1 MKIAT
6 TRLMPLHSG
15 KGRTVAE
22 ALGRVTD
29 YVENPE
35 KTDGG
40 DLVTAYQCNPSIADQ
55 EFLFSKR
62 QYAVITGRERKDNDV
77 IAYHLRQSFKPGEI
91 TPEQANKI
99 GYDLAMSLTKGRH
112 AFIVC
117 THVDKH
123 HIHSHIVFNSTT
135 IDCSRKFRNFWRSS
149 FAIRKV
155 SDMLCL
161 ENGLSVIAEPKPS
174 RGSYGT
180 WLGEDKPPTVRGQL
194 EALIDTALGQ
204 GCKDFD
210 SFLAAMKAAG
220 AEVKQGKHLAFKIP
234 SGKRFVRCDSLGDDY
249 TETAIMERISGKRIV
264 APKTKVAVQ
273 SKPNLLIDIQA
284 RMQKINSPGFER
296 WAKIFNLK
304 EMAKTVLYLQENG
317 LTDLGELEKACDA
330 AAQKFNDLGNQMKA
344 AEQRMK
350 DISELQRNIGTYSK
364 THEIYAQ
371 YRKLTGRK
379 QAKFYEQHSSEI
391 TACQAAKRYFNTLG
405 LKKLPSIQS
414 LKREYATLYAENRK
428 RYPEYKQAKAK
439 MIELLTAKNNVERI
453 LGVTEKEKNRDRQQE
468 AR

>member
-1 MKIAT
+1 MAT

-35 KTDGG
+35 KTNGG
-40 DLVTAYQCNPSIADQ
+40 DLVTAYQCNPSTADQ

-62 QYAVITGRERKDNDV
+62 QYAAITGRERKDNDV

-91 TPEQANKI
+91 TPELANKI
-99 GYDLAMSLTKGRH
+99 GYDLAMSLTKGNH

-123 HIHSHIVFNSTT
+123 HIHSHIVFNSTA
-135 IDCSRKFRNFWRSS
+135 IDCTRKFRNFWRSS
-149 FAIRKV
+149 FAIRKI

-194 EALIDTALGQ
+194 EQIIDTALGQ

-210 SFLAAMKAAG
+210 SFLAAMKTAG
-220 AEVKQGKHLAFKIP
+220 AEVKRGKHLAFKIQN
-234 SGKRFVRCDSLGDDY
+234 
-249 TETAIMERISGKRIV
+249 GKRIIV
-264 APKTKVAVQ
+264 PKAKAAVQ
-273 SKPNLLIDIQA
+273 SRPNLLIDIQA
-284 RMQKINSPGFER
+284 KMQQANSPGFER

-304 EMAKTVLYLQENG
+304 EMAKTVIYLQEKG
-317 LTDLGELEKACDA
+317 LTDLGELEKVCDA
-330 AAQKFNDLGNQMKA
+330 VVQKFNDLSDQLKA
-344 AEQRMK
+344 ASARMK
-350 DISELQRNIGTYSK
+350 DISELQKHIGAYGK
-364 THEIYAQ
+364 TREIYAQ

-379 QAKFYEQHSSEI
+379 REKFYEQHSSEI
-391 TACQAAKRYFNTLG
+391 TVCQAAKRYFDSLG
-405 LKKLPSIQS
+405 LKKLPSMQS
-414 LKREYATLYAENRK
+414 LKQEYAMLKTENRK

-453 LGVTEKEKNRDRQQE
+453 LGVTEKEKNRDRQQG

>member
-1 MKIAT
+1 MAT

-29 YVENPE
+29 YVKNPE
-35 KTDGG
+35 KTNGG

-55 EFLFSKR
+55 EFLFFKR
-62 QYAVITGRERKDNDV
+62 QYAAITGRERKDNDV

-91 TPEQANKI
+91 TPELANKI
-99 GYDLAMSLTKGRH
+99 GYDLAMSLTKGNH

-123 HIHSHIVFNSTT
+123 HIHSHIVFNSTA
-135 IDCSRKFRNFWRSS
+135 IDCTRKFRNFWRSS
-149 FAIRKV
+149 FAIRKI

-194 EALIDTALGQ
+194 EQIIDTALGQ

-210 SFLAAMKAAG
+210 SFLAAMKTAG
-220 AEVKQGKHLAFKIP
+220 AEVKRGKHLAFKIQN
-234 SGKRFVRCDSLGDDY
+234 
-249 TETAIMERISGKRIV
+249 GKRIIV
-264 APKTKVAVQ
+264 PKAKAAVQ
-273 SKPNLLIDIQA
+273 SRPNLLIDIQA
-284 RMQKINSPGFER
+284 KMQQANSPGFER

-304 EMAKTVLYLQENG
+304 EMAKTVIYLQEKG
-317 LTDLGELEKACDA
+317 LTDLGELEKVCDA
-330 AAQKFNDLGNQMKA
+330 VVQKFNDLSDQLKA
-344 AEQRMK
+344 ASARMK
-350 DISELQRNIGTYSK
+350 DISELQKHIGAYGK
-364 THEIYAQ
+364 TREIYAQ

-379 QAKFYEQHSSEI
+379 REKFYEQHSSEI
-391 TACQAAKRYFNTLG
+391 TVCQAAKRYFDSLG
-405 LKKLPSIQS
+405 LKKLPSMQS
-414 LKREYATLYAENRK
+414 LKQEYAMLKTENRK
-428 RYPEYKQAKAK
+428 RYPEYKQAPGIYRGIACRYSAHSHNQKYVSPEQTCAL
-439 MIELLTAKNNVERI
+439 MATIQHPA
-453 LGVTEKEKNRDRQQE
+453 QE
-468 AR
+468 

>member
-1 MKIAT
+1 MAA

-22 ALGRVTD
+22 ALDRVTD

-35 KTDGG
+35 KTNGG
-40 DLVTAYQCNPSIADQ
+40 DLVTAYQCNPSIVDQ

-62 QYAVITGRERKDNDV
+62 QYAATTGRERKDNDV

-91 TPEQANKI
+91 TPELANKI
-99 GYDLAMSLTKGRH
+99 GYDLAMSLTKGKH

-123 HIHSHIVFNSTT
+123 HIHSHIVFNSTA
-135 IDCSRKFRNFWRSS
+135 IDCTRKFRNFWRSS
-149 FAIRKV
+149 FTVRRI

-194 EALIDTALGQ
+194 EQIIDTALGQ

-210 SFLAAMKAAG
+210 SFLAAMKTAG
-220 AEVKQGKHLAFKIP
+220 AEVKRGKHLAFKIQN
-234 SGKRFVRCDSLGDDY
+234 
-249 TETAIMERISGKRIV
+249 GKRIIV
-264 APKTKVAVQ
+264 PKAKAAVQ
-273 SKPNLLIDIQA
+273 SRPNLLIDIQA
-284 RMQKINSPGFER
+284 KMQQANSPGFER

-304 EMAKTVLYLQENG
+304 EMAKTVIYLQEKG
-317 LTDLGELEKACDA
+317 LTDLGELEKVCDA
-330 AAQKFNDLGNQMKA
+330 VVQKFNDLSDQLKA
-344 AEQRMK
+344 ASARMK
-350 DISELQRNIGTYSK
+350 DISELQKHIGAYGK
-364 THEIYAQ
+364 TREIYAQ

-379 QAKFYEQHSSEI
+379 REKFYEQHSSEI
-391 TACQAAKRYFNTLG
+391 TVCQAAKRYFDSLG
-405 LKKLPSIQS
+405 LKKLPSMQS
-414 LKREYATLYAENRK
+414 LKQEYAMLKTENRK
-428 RYPEYKQAKAK
+428 RYPEYKQAPGIYRGIACRYSAHSHNQKYVSPEQTCAL
-439 MIELLTAKNNVERI
+439 MATIQHPA
-453 LGVTEKEKNRDRQQE
+453 QE
-468 AR
+468 

>member
-1 MKIAT
+1 MAT

-15 KGRTVAE
+15 MGRTVAE
-22 ALGRVTD
+22 ALGRVTA

-35 KTDGG
+35 KTNGG

-62 QYAVITGRERKDNDV
+62 QYAAITGRERKDNDV
-77 IAYHLRQSFKPGEI
+77 IAYHMRQSFKPGEI
-91 TPEQANKI
+91 TPELANKI
-99 GYDLAMSLTKGRH
+99 GYDLAMSLTKGKH

-123 HIHSHIVFNSTT
+123 HIHSHIVFNSTA
-135 IDCSRKFRNFWRSS
+135 IDCTRKFRNFWRSS
-149 FAIRKV
+149 FAIRKI

-161 ENGLSVIAEPKPS
+161 ENGLSVISEPKPS

-180 WLGEDKPPTVRGQL
+180 WLGEDKAPTIRGQL
-194 EALIDTALGQ
+194 EVLIDTALGQ

-220 AEVKQGKHLAFKIP
+220 VEVKQGKHLAFKI
-234 SGKRFVRCDSLGDDY
+234 SNGKRFLRCDFLGVDY
-249 TETAIMERISGKRIV
+249 SETAIMERISGKRIV
-264 APKTKVAVQ
+264 TPRAKAAVK
-273 SKPNLLIDIQA
+273 SKPNLLIDIQSK
-284 RMQKINSPGFER
+284 MQQANSPGFER

-304 EMAKTVLYLQENG
+304 EMAKTVMYLQENN

-330 AAQKFNDLGNQMKA
+330 AVQNFNDLADRTKA
-344 AEQRMK
+344 ASARMK
-350 DISELQRNIGTYSK
+350 DISELQKHIGAYGK
-364 THEIYAQ
+364 TWEIYAQ

-379 QAKFYEQHSSEI
+379 REKFYEQHSSEI
-391 TACQAAKRYFNTLG
+391 TACQAAKQYFDSLG
-405 LKKLPSIQS
+405 LKKLPPMQS
-414 LKREYATLYAENRK
+414 LKQEYAMLKVENKK
-428 RYPEYKQAKAK
+428 RYPEYKQAREK
-439 MIELLTAKNNVERI
+439 MLELLTAKNNVERI
-453 LGVTEKEKNRDRQQE
+453 LGVTETEKNRDRQQG